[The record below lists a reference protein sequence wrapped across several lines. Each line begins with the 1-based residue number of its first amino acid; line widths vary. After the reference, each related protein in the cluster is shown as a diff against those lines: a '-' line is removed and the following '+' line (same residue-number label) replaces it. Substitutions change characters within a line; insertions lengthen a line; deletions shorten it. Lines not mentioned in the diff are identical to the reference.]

1 MLNKINLPRRKSIAE
16 ELYEYLR
23 KAILEGQLE
32 AGERLTEQAVAR
44 SAAIS
49 RTPVREAIHKLEVD
63 GLVETQAGT
72 ATIVD
77 LSLSRFGEIS
87 VVRETLE
94 GLAARLAA
102 QSRSELDLATLKHL
116 RERWWAAADA
126 RDAKEMRRIAI
137 AYQQAIWAA
146 SGNSYLSNEL
156 TLLSGLMLRVERE
169 RSRFDNVDRIKI
181 VGAELDA
188 LTAAIEAKDEVEAER
203 ITVERFRRID
213 AMLVAQATIEG
224 ARVPA

>member
-1 MLNKINLPRRKSIAE
+1 MLKINLPRRKSVAE

-63 GLVETQAGT
+63 GLIETQAGS

-77 LSLSRFGEIS
+77 LTLSQFGEIS

-94 GLAARLAA
+94 GLAAQLAA
-102 QSRSELDLATLKHL
+102 QSRSELDMATLKHL
-116 RERWWAAADA
+116 RERWRAAAKA
-126 RDAKEMRRIAI
+126 RDPKELRRIAI
-137 AYQQAIWAA
+137 AYQQAVWAA

-156 TLLSGLMLRVERE
+156 TILSGLMLRVERE
-169 RSRFDNVDRIKI
+169 RSRFDNTDRIKI

-188 LTAAIEAKDEVEAER
+188 LTAAIEAKDPAEAER
-203 ITVERFRRID
+203 IAVERFRRID

-224 ARVPA
+224 ARISV